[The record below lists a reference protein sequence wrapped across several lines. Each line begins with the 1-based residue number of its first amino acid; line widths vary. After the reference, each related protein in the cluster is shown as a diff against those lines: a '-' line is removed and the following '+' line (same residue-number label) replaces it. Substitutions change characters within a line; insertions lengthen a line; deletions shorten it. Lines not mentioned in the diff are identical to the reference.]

1 MDCRIKSGN
10 DGPSTSNHEAH
21 MKLKAP
27 QGVGD
32 PCVAGAAIAPRD
44 GVYEVAPEIGALLIE
59 CFGFV
64 AVDAAAEKAKA
75 AAAMRRAKPAARKA

>member
-1 MDCRIKSGN
+1 
-10 DGPSTSNHEAH
+10 

-27 QGVGD
+27 PGVGD
-32 PCVAGAAIAPRD
+32 PSVAGANIAPHD

-64 AVDAAAEKAKA
+64 AVDAAIAEKSKVA
-75 AAAMRRAKPAARKA
+75 AAARRGKPAARKA